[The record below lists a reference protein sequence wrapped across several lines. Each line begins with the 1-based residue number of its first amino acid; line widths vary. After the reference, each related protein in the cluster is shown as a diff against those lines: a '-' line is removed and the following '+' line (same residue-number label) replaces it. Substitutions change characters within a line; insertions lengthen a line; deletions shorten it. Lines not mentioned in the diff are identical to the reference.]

1 MSTAKDNILQRLRA
15 AKHKPAHQTLPSWQ
29 PPCFEKE
36 ERLLQFKKS
45 LIIAHAEIIETTEE
59 TWAQELINIATSKH
73 LTQWLYSPDT
83 TSGLAFDRAVESQ
96 AGEIK
101 VTSYNKPVETFKS
114 QLFHEIEA
122 SFTEVKAGIADTG
135 TLVIVPDKS
144 EPRLMSLVPP
154 VHVALFR
161 ESTLL
166 NNFSEL
172 IEQENWS
179 TTGLPSNALLVSG
192 PSKTADIQQTLAYG
206 AHGPKELIILIITDR
221 ATCNSHQNKAPT
233 QK

>member
-1 MSTAKDNILQRLRA
+1 MSIAKDNILQRLRA
-15 AKHKPAHQTLPSWQ
+15 AKHKPSTEIPSNWQ
-29 PPCFEKE
+29 PPRFDKK

-45 LIIAHAEIIETTEE
+45 LIMAHADIIETTED
-59 TWAQELINIATSKH
+59 TWAQELLKIATSKR

-83 TSGLAFDRAVESQ
+83 VSGLAFNRMVESQ
-96 AGEIK
+96 PSGI
-101 VTSYNKPVETFKS
+101 TLTPYNQPIETFKS

-135 TLVIVPDKS
+135 TLVIIPDKS

-172 IEQENWS
+172 IEQENWA
-179 TTGLPSNALLVSG
+179 TKGLPSNALLVSG

-206 AHGPKELIILIITDR
+206 AHGPKELIVLIIADIKT
-221 ATCNSHQNKAPT
+221 
-233 QK
+233 

>member
-1 MSTAKDNILQRLRA
+1 MNTAKDNILQRLRA
-15 AKHKPAHQTLPSWQ
+15 AKHASTTEISSNWQ
-29 PPCFEKE
+29 SPRFDKKK
-36 ERLLQFKKS
+36 RLLQFKKS
-45 LIIAHAEIIETTEE
+45 LIMAHTDIIETTED
-59 TWAQELINIATSKH
+59 TWPQELLKIATSKR

-83 TSGLAFDRAVESQ
+83 VSGLAFNRMVESQ
-96 AGEIK
+96 ACDIK
-101 VTSYNKPVETFKS
+101 LTPYNQPVESFKS

-135 TLVIVPDKS
+135 TLVIIPDES

-166 NNFSEL
+166 NNFPEL
-172 IEQENWS
+172 IEQEDWAKK
-179 TTGLPSNALLVSG
+179 GLPSNALLVSG

-206 AHGPKELIILIITDR
+206 AHGPKELIILLITEKK
-221 ATCNSHQNKAPT
+221 T
-233 QK
+233 

>member
-15 AKHKPAHQTLPSWQ
+15 AKHKPSTQTLPSWQ
-29 PPCFEKE
+29 PPYFEKE

-45 LIIAHAEIIETTEE
+45 LIMAHAEIIETTEE
-59 TWAQELINIATSKH
+59 TWVQALINIATSKH
-73 LTQWLYSPDT
+73 LTQWLYSSDT
-83 TSGLAFDRAVESQ
+83 LSGLAFNRAVESQ
-96 AGEIK
+96 ACEIK
-101 VTSYNKPVETFKS
+101 LTPYNQPVETFKD
-114 QLFHEIEA
+114 QLFHTIEA
-122 SFTEVKAGIADTG
+122 SFTDVKAGIAETG
-135 TLVIVPDKS
+135 TLVIIPDQP

-172 IEQENWS
+172 IEQENWAKK
-179 TTGLPSNALLVSG
+179 GLPSNALLVSG

-206 AHGPKELIILIITDR
+206 AHGPKELIILIIKD
-221 ATCNSHQNKAPT
+221 
-233 QK
+233 